1 MPLQALGA
9 RSEKSIRLWTILTVF
24 LSLVG
29 GCRGNI
35 NANEIV
41 GNWTIQY
48 RESNEDLILRND
60 GTFEQILTGPHD
72 SPIGRRTGKW
82 ELQSGKE
89 VQVVLHGAL
98 PVDETTGRIDR
109 DLSRVENG
117 LSFFPL
123 RRRFG
128 RIKLIV
134 NEDLNL
140 SFSRTAE

>member
-1 MPLQALGA
+1 LQALGA
-9 RSEKSIRLWTILTVF
+9 RIEKSIRLWTILTVF

-48 RESNEDLILRND
+48 RESNEDLILRSD
-60 GTFEQILTGPHD
+60 GTFEQILTGPQD

-82 ELQSGKE
+82 ELQKGKE
-89 VQVVLHGAL
+89 EQVVLHGAL